1 MKCLLCGRN
10 VEASGSLRD
19 LLFTD
24 DQLCSRCRGA
34 WIRKNQY
41 FLVDHVKASSSW
53 IYNDAFSDALIQF
66 KECGDEILKDVFLL
80 PVKEHL
86 HHRYRG
92 YTLLLMPSTQ
102 EKTEERGFSHLREM
116 FECLDLPMME
126 PFIKETSAVQKQ
138 LSRRQR
144 QAMQHEIILKPG
156 IKLPKKIVLAD
167 DVMTT
172 GSTIRG
178 ALNCINIKE
187 HDVRIYVCAKV
198 PEKNQEKEERIC

>member
-24 DQLCSRCRGA
+24 DLLCSRCRSA
-34 WIRKNQY
+34 WIRKEQH
-41 FLVDHVKASSSW
+41 FLVDQVKASSSW
-53 IYNDAFSDALIQF
+53 IYNEAFSDALIQF

-80 PVKEHL
+80 PVKEQLRHKY
-86 HHRYRG
+86 HG
-92 YTLLLMPSTQ
+92 YTLLLMPSTR

-116 FECLDLPMME
+116 FECLGLPMLE
-126 PFIKETSAVQKQ
+126 PFIKETSSAQKT

-144 QAMQHEIILKPG
+144 QAMQHEITLKPG
-156 IKLPKKIVLAD
+156 ITLPKKIVLAD

-172 GSTIRG
+172 GSTIMG
-178 ALNCINIKE
+178 ALNCIDPRK

-198 PEKNQEKEERIC
+198 PDKAMNSR